1 MKRFDL
7 FDESSVKGYLFI
19 SIGVLA
25 GLIVFG
31 AVWDILSRITTR
43 LRRKVAH
50 VNIGKCQF
58 YPP

>member
-7 FDESSVKGYLFI
+7 FDESSVKGYLF
-19 SIGVLA
+19 SSLGVLA

-31 AVWDILSRITTR
+31 AVWDIFSRMTTR
-43 LRRKVAH
+43 LRQKVAR

-58 YPP
+58 YRP